1 MCKKTK
7 GKWSKIE
14 KKKKHSL
21 DNWILWEKNQMDF
34 WGLRIIKTEIKDLMH
49 ELKIKPNS
57 GSPEIS
63 PYVDSQVM
71 FDQH

>member
-1 MCKKTK
+1 
-7 GKWSKIE
+7 
-14 KKKKHSL
+14 
-21 DNWILWEKNQMDF
+21 MDF

-49 ELKIKPNS
+49 ELKIRPNS